1 MSRRGQPR
9 GTAEADACQR
19 DQHNGQR
26 LGSEHHRAPPG
37 VEGDGGILTDA
48 SVYMGPGIE
57 LKRFNIRDGLGLRLL
72 QDAGIKVGWISRR
85 PSPAT
90 TVRAE
95 DLKIDF
101 LVQTRGDKVEA
112 AVEILNQ
119 TGLKWEQIAYLGDDV
134 VDLGMLRRA
143 GLAVSVPDGCR
154 EARRR
159 AHYVTRLAGGQG
171 AVREVV
177 EMILK
182 AQGRWTSIVKDH
194 SR

>member
-1 MSRRGQPR
+1 MAGPSLRARLRRV
-9 GTAEADACQR
+9 
-19 DQHNGQR
+19 R
-26 LGSEHHRAPPG
+26 LFLCD
-37 VEGDGGILTDA
+37 VDGILTDA
-48 SVYMGPGIE
+48 SVFMGPGLE
-57 LKRFNIRDGLGLRLL
+57 LKRFNIRDGLGLRWL

-90 TVRAE
+90 TARAE

-112 AVEILNQ
+112 AQEILHQ
-119 TGLKWEQIAYLGDDV
+119 TGLKWEQAAYLGDDV

-154 EARRR
+154 EARQC
-159 AHYVTRLAGGQG
+159 AHYVTRQAGGQG

-182 AQGRWTSIVKDH
+182 AQGCWTSIVKSH